1 MNDYDSSKY
10 RTPDG
15 YTADIAVFT
24 ILSEKKEEKAPPDM
38 TLHMMLIQ
46 RAETDSEGNPNF
58 EGGKWAI
65 PGGFIQL
72 DETGIQAAARELVEE
87 TGVEGLH
94 IRHFGVYD
102 TPGRDPRGWIISNA
116 FYAIVPES
124 ALASRRAADDAADVQ
139 LFSIEDVLKLDLAFD
154 HRDIITDA
162 LTMIRS
168 EMIRTT
174 TAKNFLPEEFT
185 LSELQRVLLTVTNDP
200 KIASDPVF
208 FTRAPKLPFIELVL
222 DESGQPK
229 KTTRHSYR
237 PSRLYTFN
245 KIDMIESIYG

>member
-1 MNDYDSSKY
+1 MKAYDSSKY
-10 RTPDG
+10 VTPDG
-15 YTADIAVFT
+15 YTADITVFT
-24 ILSEKKEEKAPPDM
+24 ILSEKKEKKAPPEM

-46 RAETDSEGNPNF
+46 RKETDSEGNPNV

-65 PGGFIQL
+65 PGGFIHP
-72 DETGIQAAARELVEE
+72 DETGIDAAVRELNEE
-87 TGVEGLH
+87 TGVAGLH

-102 TPGRDPRGWIISNA
+102 KNGRDPRGWIISNA

-124 ALASRRAADDAADVQ
+124 SLVNRRAADDAADVK
-139 LFSIEDVLKLDLAFD
+139 LFSMDDVMNLDLAFD

-162 LTMIRS
+162 LAIIRT

-208 FTRAPKLPFIELVL
+208 FAKAPKLPFIELAL
-222 DESGQPK
+222 DAAGQPK

-237 PSRLYTFN
+237 PSRLYKFN
-245 KIDMIESIYG
+245 GIDVIESIYG

>member
-1 MNDYDSSKY
+1 MSEYDSSKY

-38 TLHMMLIQ
+38 KLHMMLIQ
-46 RAETDSEGNPNF
+46 RAAKDSEGNPNF
-58 EGGKWAI
+58 EAEKWAI
-65 PGGFIQL
+65 PGGFIHP
-72 DETGIQAAARELVEE
+72 DETGIEAAARELAEE
-87 TGVEGLH
+87 TGVKGLH

-124 ALASRRAADDAADVQ
+124 SLLNRVASDDAADVQ
-139 LFSIEDVLKLDLAFD
+139 LFAIGDVLNLDLAFD
-154 HRDIITDA
+154 HRQILMDA
-162 LTMIRS
+162 LTVIQTDML
-168 EMIRTT
+168 RTT
-174 TAKNFLPEEFT
+174 MAKNFLPAEFT
-185 LSELQRVLLTVTNDP
+185 LSELQRVLLTVTDDA
-200 KIASDPVF
+200 KIGSDPVF
-208 FTRAPKLPFIELVL
+208 FARAPKLPFLELVL
-222 DESGQPK
+222 DENGQPK

-245 KIDMIESIYG
+245 EIEVIESIYG